1 MGLQCSAVFV
11 ALADPNGKTLVQFY
25 QALFGQAP
33 VSQVPDYAEFQLP
46 GLRLGIFKPKSSHT
60 LEFAAQT
67 GNMSLCLEV
76 EQLEGAIAAI
86 EQAYLETPLTAFDHL
101 LPGEIIA
108 ASHGRE
114 VYAYDPVGNRLILH
128 EALKHK
134 VLKPETLKPET
145 LKQEAQKGKS
155 KKKAK
160 GK

>member
-1 MGLQCSAVFV
+1 
-11 ALADPNGKTLVQFY
+11 
-25 QALFGQAP
+25 
-33 VSQVPDYAEFQLP
+33 
-46 GLRLGIFKPKSSHT
+46 
-60 LEFAAQT
+60 
-67 GNMSLCLEV
+67 LEV

-114 VYAYDPVGNRLILH
+114 VYAYDPAGNRLILH
-128 EALKHK
+128 EALKQ
-134 VLKPETLKPET
+134 ETQ
-145 LKQEAQKGKS
+145 KQEVQKSKS